1 MYLSVLMLA
10 GWLLIAYATS
20 LSFIYAGRFIT
31 GICVGLVC
39 VVTPMYIV
47 EVATPDVR
55 GQLGCRFQLFIC
67 IGIMFVSFLG
77 KYLNWNWVAIC
88 ASVISVLSPLF
99 MLFMPESPC
108 WLLKK
113 EKHAEA
119 ASAIRFLYGSKW
131 EVSSVFIY
139 ENYKESQKDVK
150 VNFKDPTVYKPA
162 LLSVLLMFL
171 QQSSGSNAI
180 LYYTVSIFKD
190 AKSSLDPAVENILV
204 AFIMFLFTFF
214 SSLTMDKVGRRISL
228 ILSGLVTC
236 ISLSFLATF
245 LIVSRHNCTFKEDY
259 GWVPLLCLLVYIAA
273 FSVGL
278 GPIPWL
284 MMSEMSPTHAR
295 AVICAIGTAF
305 SWFFA
310 FIVTKTFVQLELWL
324 QNYGTYCIYAFFCFM
339 CCFLSLFL
347 PETKGKSFEEIKGY
361 FAKNESQLHRL
372 EEENGEEM
380 HDPEI

>member
-10 GWLLIAYATS
+10 GWLLIAYAPT

-55 GQLGCRFQLFIC
+55 GKLGCRFQLFIC
-67 IGIMFVSFLG
+67 IGIILVSLLG

-150 VNFKDPTVYKPA
+150 INFKDPTVYKPA

-245 LIVSRHNCTFKEDY
+245 LVVSRHNCTFKEDY
-259 GWVPLLCLLVYIAA
+259 GWIPLLCLLVYIAA

-295 AVICAIGTAF
+295 SVICAIGTAF

-310 FIVTKTFVQLELWL
+310 FIVTKTFVQIELWL
-324 QNYGTYCIYAFFCFM
+324 QNYGTYCIYAVFCFL

-380 HDPEI
+380 RDPEI